1 MNDAI
6 DRFTVHALVR
16 NLPVTLINHAT
27 GPHSFDLFD
36 DSETSRQVIQQIL
49 GFLRFQLA
57 LLPSTAAI
65 QFPSSS

>member
-1 MNDAI
+1 M
-6 DRFTVHALVR
+6 HALAL
-16 NLPVTLINHAT
+16 NLPVTFINQAT